1 MFNIGLPELLI
12 IVAIALIVFGPN
24 KLPELAKAFG
34 KAMREFKKATEEVKE
49 SFEAETKDLEELKD
63 TLTQENLLADLAEDI
78 ATSTEPS
85 TETPP
90 SEKGT
95 GTSEAATEAIAD
107 HEALVSSETP
117 SQQVISTPTED
128 PEVRK
133 EKREVPEGGG
143 KGPLPM
149 DEKKLPLT
157 THLQELRKRLI
168 LSFIAVGGGFAL
180 CYTFAEKIFD
190 ILAAPLLEMM
200 PQGGSLIFTSVAEAF
215 FTYMKVA
222 FVAGL
227 ILASPFVLYQIWAF
241 VAPGLYRHEKKYVVP
256 FVLAGS
262 FFFALGIFFGYYV
275 ALPIGFK
282 FLLGFATDFIKPL
295 PSMKEYLSFSIKFL
309 LAFGLVFEF
318 PVVLVLLARI
328 GVVDARTL
336 ARQRKYA
343 ILLIFVFAA
352 ILTPPDIVSQ
362 VIVALPMIG
371 LYELS
376 ILLSKLFGKKSPPAQ
391 PAT

>member
-1 MFNIGLPELLI
+1 MMFNIGLPELLI

-90 SEKGT
+90 SEKET

-143 KGPLPM
+143 EG
-149 DEKKLPLT
+149 T
-157 THLQELRKRLI
+157 
-168 LSFIAVGGGFAL
+168 
-180 CYTFAEKIFD
+180 
-190 ILAAPLLEMM
+190 
-200 PQGGSLIFTSVAEAF
+200 
-215 FTYMKVA
+215 
-222 FVAGL
+222 
-227 ILASPFVLYQIWAF
+227 
-241 VAPGLYRHEKKYVVP
+241 
-256 FVLAGS
+256 
-262 FFFALGIFFGYYV
+262 
-275 ALPIGFK
+275 
-282 FLLGFATDFIKPL
+282 
-295 PSMKEYLSFSIKFL
+295 PSH
-309 LAFGLVFEF
+309 G
-318 PVVLVLLARI
+318 
-328 GVVDARTL
+328 
-336 ARQRKYA
+336 
-343 ILLIFVFAA
+343 
-352 ILTPPDIVSQ
+352 
-362 VIVALPMIG
+362 
-371 LYELS
+371 
-376 ILLSKLFGKKSPPAQ
+376 
-391 PAT
+391 